1 VIARPLRG
9 RVGLVSAEA
18 GSVEPNTVVVE
29 ESGGTLILSLPR
41 FTVRAVAGPDTG
53 KSAQSVEG
61 RLTIGTAEGTVLKL
75 TDPTVS
81 RYHVELEA
89 TAHGVVVRDLG
100 STNRTLLGGVSV
112 RDVSVTRDVEL
123 DLGRSRVRVS
133 FDVDRAT
140 VSTKA
145 EPEYRGLIGQSPAM
159 KLVVAALERAAP
171 TNVPVLITGESGTG
185 KELAARAIH
194 DASPRAQ
201 NPFEVVDCGGL
212 PGTLIESELFGH
224 ERGAFTGATGDRE
237 GAFERAEGGTLF
249 LDELG
254 ELPLELQPK
263 LLRALGE
270 GEIRRI
276 GGKRTKRV
284 DVRIVAAT
292 NRDIRR
298 QVNSGQFRA
307 DLYYRLAVIQ
317 IRMPPLR
324 ERLED
329 MRLLVRALLG
339 AIAEDRSLD
348 VHIEPDGQLLDT
360 LARHSWPGNV
370 RELRNYLEQLVIMR
384 MAPALG
390 ADFDP
395 DKAKAPDAAQGFT
408 WGGSSSPTPGQVE
421 TFHALQKLPLRRA
434 KGELLEQF
442 ERHYVTE
449 LLRATG
455 GNVAEAARRAGV
467 DRVTLFRTIRRY
479 GLKGNNP

>member
-1 VIARPLRG
+1 
-9 RVGLVSAEA
+9 VSSEPNQA
-18 GSVEPNTVVVE
+18 EPNTIVVE
-29 ESGGTLILSLPR
+29 DTGTTLSIPK
-41 FTVRAVAGPDTG
+41 FTVQAVAGPDAG
-53 KSAQSVEG
+53 QSAESVEG
-61 RLTIGTAEGTVLKL
+61 RLTVGTAEGNLLRL

-89 TAHGVVVRDLG
+89 AAQGVVVRDLG
-100 STNRTLLGGVSV
+100 STNRTLLAGVSV
-112 RDVSVTRDVEL
+112 REVVLTRDVEL
-123 DLGRSRVRVS
+123 DFGRSRVKVTFS
-133 FDVDRAT
+133 GEKAT
-140 VSTKA
+140 VTTKSDA
-145 EPEYRGLIGQSPAM
+145 EFRGLVGHSAAM
-159 KLVVAALERAAP
+159 KLVFAAIERAAP
-171 TNVPVLITGESGTG
+171 TNAPVLITGESGTG

-194 DASPRAQ
+194 DASQRASG
-201 NPFEVVDCGGL
+201 PFEVVDCGGL

-224 ERGAFTGATGDRE
+224 DRGAFTGATGDRE

-263 LLRALGE
+263 LLRVLGE
-270 GEIRRI
+270 SEIRRI
-276 GGKRTKRV
+276 GGKRSKRV

-329 MRLLVRALLG
+329 MPLLVRSLL
-339 AIAEDRSLD
+339 ASIVEDRGLD
-348 VHIEPDGQLLDT
+348 AHIEPDAQLLET

-384 MAPALG
+384 MAPALV
-390 ADFDP
+390 ADS
-395 DKAKAPDAAQGFT
+395 DASKGGTSDAGFT
-408 WGGSSSPTPGQVE
+408 WGGTLPATASRFE
-421 TFHALQKLPLRRA
+421 AFHALQKLPLRTA
-434 KGELLEQF
+434 KAELLEQF
-442 ERHYVTE
+442 ERHYVTD
-449 LLRATG
+449 LLQSTQ

-479 GLKGNNP
+479 GLRGQNT